1 MRISTIWTKSLLMAC
16 LLGMAAAAWAAS
28 SFTFTV
34 DGNIDKSNQQGKTAY
49 VFSEQALMALPQHTI
64 VTSTSW
70 TPKATF
76 TGPRLS
82 DVLKAVGAHGTQI
95 EFHCIDEYTFTIPVS
110 DADRYGVILARTMN
124 GKVLG
129 NDNYGPLW
137 IMYPRDQYP
146 DELKTPLGEAK
157 FAWQIIGLTV
167 K

>member
-1 MRISTIWTKSLLMAC
+1 MRVSTMWIKSVAAAA
-16 LLGMAAAAWAAS
+16 LLGMAAASWAA

-34 DGNIDKSNQQGKTAY
+34 DGNIGRSNQPDKTSF

-70 TPKATF
+70 TPTATF
-76 TGPRLS
+76 TGPSLS
-82 DVLKAVGAHGTQI
+82 DVLKTVDAHGTEI
-95 EFHCIDEYTFTIPVS
+95 EFRCIDEYTFTIPVS
-110 DADRYGVILARTMN
+110 DADKYGVILARTMN
-124 GKVLG
+124 GKVLD

-137 IMYPRDQYP
+137 VMYPRDQYP

>member
-1 MRISTIWTKSLLMAC
+1 MRVSTMWIKSVAAAA
-16 LLGMAAAAWAAS
+16 LLGMAAASWAAS
-28 SFTFTV
+28 VTFTV
-34 DGNIDKSNQQGKTAY
+34 DGNIGRSNQPDKTSF

-70 TPKATF
+70 TPTATF
-76 TGPRLS
+76 TGPSLS
-82 DVLKAVGAHGTQI
+82 DVLKTVDAHGTEI
-95 EFHCIDEYTFTIPVS
+95 EFRCIDEYTFTIPVS
-110 DADRYGVILARTMN
+110 DADKYGVILARTMN
-124 GKVLG
+124 GKVLD

-137 IMYPRDQYP
+137 VMYPRDQYP

>member
-1 MRISTIWTKSLLMAC
+1 MRISTIWLRSLLLAC
-16 LLGMAAAAWAAS
+16 LLGAAAASWAAP
-28 SFTFTV
+28 FKFTV
-34 DGNIDKSNQQGKTAY
+34 DGNISKTNQPGKATY
-49 VFSEQALMALPQHTI
+49 VFSERELMALPQHSIT
-64 VTSTSW
+64 TSTSW

-82 DVLKAVGAHGTQI
+82 DVLKAVGAKGTQI
-95 EFHCIDEYTFTIPVS
+95 EFHCIDDYTFSIPVS

-124 GKVLG
+124 GKVLD
-129 NDNYGPLW
+129 NDKYGPLW
-137 IMYPRDQYP
+137 IMYPRDQYA

>member
-1 MRISTIWTKSLLMAC
+1 MRVSTIWTKSLLTAC

-34 DGNIDKSNQQGKTAY
+34 DGKIDKSNQQGKTAY

-82 DVLKAVGAHGTQI
+82 DVLKIVGAHGTQI
-95 EFHCIDEYTFTIPVS
+95 EFRCIDEYTFTIPVS
-110 DADRYGVILARTMN
+110 DANRYGVILARTMN
-124 GKVLG
+124 GRVLG

>member
-1 MRISTIWTKSLLMAC
+1 MRVSTTWIKHLMAVC
-16 LLGMAAAAWAAS
+16 LLGIAAASWAAP
-28 SFTFTV
+28 FTFTV
-34 DGNIDKSNQQGKTAY
+34 DGKIGKSNQPGKAVY
-49 VFSEQALMALPQHTI
+49 VFSEQALMALPQHSIT
-64 VTSTSW
+64 TSTSW

-82 DVLKAVGAHGTQI
+82 DVLKTVGAHGTKI
-95 EFHCIDEYTFTIPVS
+95 EFRCIDEYTFTIPAS

-137 IMYPRDQYP
+137 IMYPRDQFP

>member
-1 MRISTIWTKSLLMAC
+1 MRVSTMWINSVAAAA
-16 LLGMAAAAWAAS
+16 LLGMAAASWAA

-34 DGNIDKSNQQGKTAY
+34 DGNIGRSNQPDKTSF

-70 TPKATF
+70 TPTATF
-76 TGPRLS
+76 TGPSLS
-82 DVLKAVGAHGTQI
+82 DVLKTVDAHGTEI
-95 EFHCIDEYTFTIPVS
+95 EFRCIDEYTFTIPVS
-110 DADRYGVILARTMN
+110 DADKYGVILARTMN
-124 GKVLG
+124 GKVLD

-137 IMYPRDQYP
+137 VMYPRDQYP

>member
-1 MRISTIWTKSLLMAC
+1 MRKSSIWTRSLLAAC
-16 LLGMAAAAWAAS
+16 LLGMAAATWAAA
-28 SFTFTV
+28 FTFTV
-34 DGNIDKSNQQGKTAY
+34 DGKIGKSNQPGKTSY
-49 VFSEQALMALPQHTI
+49 VFSERALMALPQHTI

-82 DVLKAVGAHGTQI
+82 DVLKMVGAHGTQI
-95 EFHCIDEYTFTIPVS
+95 ELHCIDEYTFTIPAS

-137 IMYPRDQYP
+137 VMYPRDEYP
-146 DELKTPLGEAK
+146 DELMTPLGEAK
-157 FAWQIIGLTV
+157 FAWQVVGLTV

>member
-1 MRISTIWTKSLLMAC
+1 MRVSTMWIRSVAAAA
-16 LLGMAAAAWAAS
+16 LLGMAATSWAA

-34 DGNIDKSNQQGKTAY
+34 DGNIGRSNQPGKTTF

-70 TPKATF
+70 TPKSTF
-76 TGPRLS
+76 TGPSLS
-82 DVLKAVGAHGTQI
+82 DVLKTVDAHGTEI
-95 EFHCIDEYTFTIPVS
+95 EFRCIDEYTFTIPVS
-110 DADRYGVILARTMN
+110 DADKYGVILARTMN
-124 GKVLG
+124 GKVLD

-137 IMYPRDQYP
+137 VMYPRDEYP

>member
-1 MRISTIWTKSLLMAC
+1 MQATTLWLKRVLTVH
-16 LLGMAAAAWAAS
+16 LLGLAAACWAS
-28 SFTFTV
+28 PFTFTV
-34 DGNIDKSNQQGKTAY
+34 DGKIAKTNQSGRQAY
-49 VFSEQALMALPQHTI
+49 VFSEAALMALPQHTI
-64 VTSTSW
+64 RTSTSW
-70 TPKATF
+70 TPVATF

-82 DVLKAVGAHGTQI
+82 DVLKAVGAHGKQI
-95 EFHCIDEYTFTIPVS
+95 EFRCIDEYTFTIPAS

-137 IMYPRDQYP
+137 IMYPRDQFP

-157 FAWQIIGLTV
+157 FAWQVVGLTV

>member
-1 MRISTIWTKSLLMAC
+1 MQATTLWLKRVLTVY
-16 LLGMAAAAWAAS
+16 LLGLAAACWAAP
-28 SFTFTV
+28 FTFTV
-34 DGNIDKSNQQGKTAY
+34 DGKIAKTNQSGRQAY
-49 VFSEQALMALPQHTI
+49 VFSEAALMALPQHTI
-64 VTSTSW
+64 RTSTSW
-70 TPKATF
+70 TPVATF

-82 DVLKAVGAHGTQI
+82 DVLKAVGAHGKQI
-95 EFHCIDEYTFTIPVS
+95 EFRCIDEYTFTIPAS

-137 IMYPRDQYP
+137 IMYPRDQFP

-157 FAWQIIGLTV
+157 FAWQVVGLTV

>member
-1 MRISTIWTKSLLMAC
+1 MRISTMWMKSVAAAA
-16 LLGMAAAAWAAS
+16 LLGMAAASWAA

-34 DGNIDKSNQQGKTAY
+34 SGNIGRSNQPDKATF
-49 VFSEQALMALPQHTI
+49 VFSEQALMALPQHKI

-70 TPKATF
+70 TPTATF

-82 DVLKAVGAHGTQI
+82 DVLKTVDAHGTEI
-95 EFHCIDEYTFTIPVS
+95 EFRCIDEYTFTIPVS
-110 DADRYGVILARTMN
+110 DADKYGVILARTMN
-124 GKVLG
+124 GKVLD

-137 IMYPRDQYP
+137 VMYPRDQYP
-146 DELKTPLGEAK
+146 DQLKTPLGEAK

>member
-1 MRISTIWTKSLLMAC
+1 MRVSTIWTKNVLAAC

-34 DGNIDKSNQQGKTAY
+34 DGKIGKSNQQGKMTY
-49 VFSEQALMALPQHTI
+49 IFSEQELMALPQHTI

-70 TPKATF
+70 TPKAAF
-76 TGPRLS
+76 TGPLLS
-82 DVLKAVGAHGTQI
+82 DVLKTVGAHGTQI
-95 EFHCIDEYTFTIPVS
+95 EFRCIDEYTFTIPVS

-137 IMYPRDQYP
+137 IMYPRDEYP

>member
-1 MRISTIWTKSLLMAC
+1 MRVSTIWTKSLLTAC

-34 DGNIDKSNQQGKTAY
+34 DGKIDKSNQQGKTEY
-49 VFSEQALMALPQHTI
+49 VFSEQELMALPQHTI

-95 EFHCIDEYTFTIPVS
+95 EFRCIDEYTFTIPVS

>member
-1 MRISTIWTKSLLMAC
+1 MRVSTMWIKSVTAAA
-16 LLGMAAAAWAAS
+16 LLGMAAASWAA

-34 DGNIDKSNQQGKTAY
+34 DGNIGRSNRPDKSTF

-70 TPKATF
+70 TPTATF
-76 TGPRLS
+76 TGPSLS
-82 DVLKAVGAHGTQI
+82 DVLKTVDAHGTEI
-95 EFHCIDEYTFTIPVS
+95 EFRCIDEYTFTIPVS
-110 DADRYGVILARTMN
+110 DADKYGVILARTMN
-124 GKVLG
+124 GKVLD

-137 IMYPRDQYP
+137 VMYPRDQYP

-167 K
+167 R

>member
-1 MRISTIWTKSLLMAC
+1 MRVSTIWTKSLLTAC

-95 EFHCIDEYTFTIPVS
+95 EFRCIDEYTFTIPVS

>member
-1 MRISTIWTKSLLMAC
+1 MRIATIWTKCVLTAC
-16 LLGMAAAAWAAS
+16 LLGLAAVSWAA

-34 DGNIDKSNQQGKTAY
+34 DGKITNGNQPGKTAY

-70 TPKATF
+70 TPKAAF

-82 DVLKAVGAHGTQI
+82 DVLKTVGAQGTEI

-137 IMYPRDQYP
+137 IMYPRDDYP

>member
-1 MRISTIWTKSLLMAC
+1 MRISTIWTKSLLTAC

-34 DGNIDKSNQQGKTAY
+34 DGKISKSNQQGKTAY

-82 DVLKAVGAHGTQI
+82 DVLKTVGAQGTQI
-95 EFHCIDEYTFTIPVS
+95 EFRCIDEYTFTIPVS
-110 DADRYGVILARTMN
+110 DADKYGVILARTMN

>member
-1 MRISTIWTKSLLMAC
+1 MRIQTIWLKSLLLAC
-16 LLGMAAAAWAAS
+16 LLGAAAASWAAP
-28 SFTFTV
+28 FKFTV
-34 DGNIDKSNQQGKTAY
+34 DGNIGKTNQPGKAAY
-49 VFSEQALMALPQHTI
+49 VFSERELMALPQHSIT
-64 VTSTSW
+64 TSTSW

-82 DVLKAVGAHGTQI
+82 DVLKIVGAKGTQI
-95 EFHCIDEYTFTIPVS
+95 EFHCIDDYTFSIPVS

-124 GKVLG
+124 GKVLD

-137 IMYPRDQYP
+137 IMYPRDQYA

>member
-1 MRISTIWTKSLLMAC
+1 MRVSTIWTKSLLTAC
-16 LLGMAAAAWAAS
+16 LLGMAAASWAAS
-28 SFTFTV
+28 AFTFTV
-34 DGNIDKSNQQGKTAY
+34 DGRIDKSNQQGKTAY

-95 EFHCIDEYTFTIPVS
+95 EFRCIDEYTFTIPVS

>member
-1 MRISTIWTKSLLMAC
+1 MRISTLWIKSLITAG
-16 LLGMAAAAWAAS
+16 LLGMAAASWAA

-34 DGNIDKSNQQGKTAY
+34 DGKIGRSNQPGKTTF
-49 VFSEQALMALPQHTI
+49 VFTEQALMALPQHTI

-82 DVLKAVGAHGTQI
+82 DVLKTVDAHGTQI
-95 EFHCIDEYTFTIPVS
+95 EFRCIDEYTFTIPVS
-110 DADRYGVILARTMN
+110 DADKYGVILARTMN

-137 IMYPRDQYP
+137 IMYPRDEYP